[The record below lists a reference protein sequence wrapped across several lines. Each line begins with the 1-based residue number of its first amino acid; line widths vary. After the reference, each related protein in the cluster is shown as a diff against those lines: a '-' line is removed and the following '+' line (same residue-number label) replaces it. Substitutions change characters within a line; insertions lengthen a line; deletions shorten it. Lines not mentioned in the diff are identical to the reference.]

1 MCRRSDSCPRFIPFS
16 PQIPS
21 SAESFSLPPH
31 RFFPAAPCW
40 RAVEVTRVRALL
52 LSRRK
57 YRLRRKL
64 FLCPRAV
71 FPRRILLARRCSDWC
86 PRFAPF
92 SAVNF
97 AFGGKFFSAA
107 ASFCFRR
114 ACHPRYAVSAAT
126 CGAVAP
132 CNLPRRATRGGEDY
146 FSENFVLSEK
156 SGKQGPFARR
166 KSVKR
171 RNREQCFGGNF
182 LTEMRCGGVFDRFF
196 ARRAKKRGGYFR
208 IRLTGQGV
216 SVTIEGEARKAP
228 FG

>member
-21 SAESFSLPPH
+21 SAESFSLPP
-31 RFFPAAPCW
+31 RRDVPAASCGCAA
-40 RAVEVTRVRALL
+40 AVTCVRALL

-57 YRLRRKL
+57 YRLRRKV
-64 FLCPRAV
+64 FLCRRAV
-71 FPRRILLARRCSDWC
+71 LSPPRRVIPAMPFPPQLAGQSLRAISPAARCAAGKIVFRKNMS
-86 PRFAPF
+86 
-92 SAVNF
+92 
-97 AFGGKFFSAA
+97 FGK
-107 ASFCFRR
+107 
-114 ACHPRYAVSAAT
+114 
-126 CGAVAP
+126 
-132 CNLPRRATRGGEDY
+132 N
-146 FSENFVLSEK
+146 
-156 SGKQGPFARR
+156 GKQGPFARR
-166 KSVKR
+166 KRVKR

-208 IRLTGQGV
+208 IRLTEQGV